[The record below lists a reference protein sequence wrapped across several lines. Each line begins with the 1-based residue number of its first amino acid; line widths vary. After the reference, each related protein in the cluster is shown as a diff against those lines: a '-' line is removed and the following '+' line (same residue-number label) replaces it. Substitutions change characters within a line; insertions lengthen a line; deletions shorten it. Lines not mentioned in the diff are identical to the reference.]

1 MLADVPTDLVVKQPG
16 CTHARSTNPTAST
29 EPRYLRVQE
38 FSRINYTQETAE
50 PLGVSPP
57 EAVDLLL
64 IKGVPGS
71 PVVGSRAMVAVA
83 DVPLKDHGQGV
94 MDLIASDAVI
104 DEAYAWLCDRRRDY
118 SPHDDVWTLR
128 ERWADVKP
136 RLQRSLLRGE
146 YRCDVTRRAHTA
158 EGVIEIWSAADAL
171 VLKATALVLQKE
183 LAPVLSPSCFHLAG
197 HGGLKGAVRAV
208 DAARRDQ
215 TFVFRTDVH
224 GYYASLDHGILYRQ
238 VREHVT
244 DRRVLKLVWSYLR
257 HMVCD
262 GGEYEAVNRESVSA
276 VPSRR

>member
-1 MLADVPTDLVVKQPG
+1 
-16 CTHARSTNPTAST
+16 
-29 EPRYLRVQE
+29 
-38 FSRINYTQETAE
+38 
-50 PLGVSPP
+50 
-57 EAVDLLL
+57 
-64 IKGVPGS
+64 
-71 PVVGSRAMVAVA
+71 MVAVG
-83 DVPLKDHGQGV
+83 DVPLKDAGQRV
-94 MDLIASDAVI
+94 MDLIASDAVL

-146 YRCDVTRRAHTA
+146 YRCDVTRRVHTA
-158 EGVIEIWSAADAL
+158 EGVLEIWSAADAL

-183 LAPVLSPSCFHLAG
+183 LAPVLSPRCFHLAG

-244 DRRVLKLVWSYLR
+244 DRR
-257 HMVCD
+257 
-262 GGEYEAVNRESVSA
+262 G
-276 VPSRR
+276 